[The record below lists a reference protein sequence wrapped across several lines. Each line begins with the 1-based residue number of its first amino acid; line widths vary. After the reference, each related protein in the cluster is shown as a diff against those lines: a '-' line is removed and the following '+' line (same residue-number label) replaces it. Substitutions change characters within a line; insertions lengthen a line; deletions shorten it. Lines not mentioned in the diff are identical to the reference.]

1 MATKPKTPSTAVA
14 IKAST
19 NLVSVQ
25 EAMKAELAGLASRT
39 DGSPKKIKYEGDKF
53 TLPSGAMFQAPM
65 RAVIVDFNTQHSLF
79 EGSYV
84 KGKVSP
90 IICAAN
96 GDNPKEMKPYGSIA
110 DPQCGDCTGCWANQF
125 ESASQGKGKACKQVR
140 TLALLVEDAQG
151 VIDPNGPIYLMQTN
165 VTANKIFD
173 AFVKSVAAVFQT
185 PPVGVT
191 VELGIAAEAKWD
203 YVTYN
208 NPVANDD
215 LVACYARK
223 AEAKAMLAEEIAV
236 AAPTPEEKKA
246 PARGKPV
253 AARR

>member
-1 MATKPKTPSTAVA
+1 
-14 IKAST
+14 
-19 NLVSVQ
+19 
-25 EAMKAELAGLASRT
+25 
-39 DGSPKKIKYEGDKF
+39 
-53 TLPSGAMFQAPM
+53 
-65 RAVIVDFNTQHSLF
+65 
-79 EGSYV
+79 
-84 KGKVSP
+84 
-90 IICAAN
+90 
-96 GDNPKEMKPYGSIA
+96 
-110 DPQCGDCTGCWANQF
+110 
-125 ESASQGKGKACKQVR
+125 
-140 TLALLVEDAQG
+140 
-151 VIDPNGPIYLMQTN
+151 MQTN